1 MKRSEVDDGAE
12 AKALSSRLL
21 AAAARQVPRIEMT
34 WDQVEAAIRREGPP
48 PRRIRLRT
56 ALAVGVALILSS
68 SAASVALSHGGLL
81 RRALPAVAEP
91 SPRPPKPAA
100 RRPRVRVA
108 MKGPGTAVWD
118 EEQGTVTLSGEIG
131 AVTSEGAPATVSFA
145 GREWQVAPGHPLDF
159 TSPSPAQP
167 SQPLAPRS
175 AQPSTAPSTQPLP
188 SPPALRP
195 TPGPRAGAGSRG
207 AALAPVERGAR
218 LVPAPTSV
226 EPSRR
231 VEKPEPLLLLPPG
244 WAEEAGLA
252 AGPDLTLVKDA
263 LHDLRV
269 RQNASAALARLEGH
283 VGRFSDQAL
292 EDVAVLLRIEA
303 LLALGRT
310 REAWVRLE
318 ALPDPT
324 VSRTRGVL
332 LARAELRALH
342 GHCAD
347 ALADLARMG
356 QLSGAWDVRASHVR
370 AWCAAG
376 NP

>member
-1 MKRSEVDDGAE
+1 MTRSEVDEAAE

-21 AAAARQVPRIEMT
+21 AAAARQVPRVDVT
-34 WDQVEAAIRREGPP
+34 WDEVEAAIRRDGPP

-56 ALAVGVALILSS
+56 ALAVGVALIVSS
-68 SAASVALSHGGLL
+68 SAASVALSRGGPFG
-81 RRALPAVAEP
+81 RALRLMGQP
-91 SPRPPKPAA
+91 SPRASKPAP
-100 RRPRVRVA
+100 RPRVRVA

-131 AVTSEGAPATVSFA
+131 GVATEGAPATVSFA

-159 TSPSPAQP
+159 TSPTPAQP
-167 SQPLAPRS
+167 SPPLAPSSVPPLPGSSPR
-175 AQPSTAPSTQPLP
+175 PLP
-188 SPPALRP
+188 SPSALGP
-195 TPGPRAGAGSRG
+195 IPGPRSGAASPG
-207 AALAPVERGAR
+207 AALVRVDRGAH
-218 LVPAPTSV
+218 LTPAPTRV
-226 EPSRR
+226 EHPNR

-318 ALPDPT
+318 ALPDAT
-324 VSRTRGVL
+324 VSRTRVVL

-356 QLSGAWDVRASHVR
+356 HLSEAWEVRAAHVR
-370 AWCAAG
+370 TWCAAG